1 MLLTTNLIDNFFND
15 SFAIRKMN
23 YINYTDDVTHDDDGA
38 TIKMKVPGFNKK
50 SIDIS
55 VDSETLTIEGKT
67 DDDSF
72 VKRFSIDNKFDF
84 DSIDAKVVDGL
95 LTLSIPYKAEVKP
108 RKIKVNK
115 CYLSLLIF
123 KVKSGRSLAKYR
135 GRKLTTTPNLNNGM
149 SVI

>member
-1 MLLTTNLIDNFFND
+1 MILTSSLINDFFDD

-23 YINYTDDVTHDDDGA
+23 RINYTDDVTHDDDGA

-84 DSIDAKVVDGL
+84 DEIDAKVVDGL

-108 RKIKVNK
+108 RKIKVN
-115 CYLSLLIF
+115 
-123 KVKSGRSLAKYR
+123 
-135 GRKLTTTPNLNNGM
+135 
-149 SVI
+149 

>member
-1 MLLTTNLIDNFFND
+1 MILTRDLFDNFFDD

-23 YINYTDDVTHDDDGA
+23 KINYSDDVTHDEDGA

-95 LTLSIPYKAEVKP
+95 LTLSIPYRAEVKP
-108 RKIKVNK
+108 RKIKVN
-115 CYLSLLIF
+115 
-123 KVKSGRSLAKYR
+123 
-135 GRKLTTTPNLNNGM
+135 
-149 SVI
+149 

>member
-1 MLLTTNLIDNFFND
+1 MLTIDTMMDNFFDD
-15 SFAIRKMN
+15 SFAIRRMN
-23 YINYTDDVTHDDDGA
+23 KINYTDDVTHDDDGA
-38 TIKMKVPGFNKK
+38 TIKLKVPGFNKK

-95 LTLSIPYKAEVKP
+95 LTLSIPYRAEVKP
-108 RKIKVNK
+108 RKIKVN
-115 CYLSLLIF
+115 
-123 KVKSGRSLAKYR
+123 
-135 GRKLTTTPNLNNGM
+135 
-149 SVI
+149 

>member
-1 MLLTTNLIDNFFND
+1 MLLTNSILNDFFD
-15 SFAIRKMN
+15 DTLAITRMN
-23 YINYTDDVTHDDDGA
+23 EIRNQSEVTHNDDGA

-72 VKRFSIDNKFDF
+72 IKRFSIDNKFDF

-108 RKIKVNK
+108 RKIKVN
-115 CYLSLLIF
+115 
-123 KVKSGRSLAKYR
+123 
-135 GRKLTTTPNLNNGM
+135 
-149 SVI
+149 

>member
-1 MLLTTNLIDNFFND
+1 MIPITYFMNEFFDD
-15 SFAIRKMN
+15 SFAIKRMN
-23 YINYTDDVTHDDDGA
+23 KINYTDDVTHDDDGA

-72 VKRFSIDNKFDF
+72 VKRYSIDNKFDL
-84 DSIDAKVVDGL
+84 DEIDAKVVDGL

-108 RKIKVNK
+108 RKIKVN
-115 CYLSLLIF
+115 
-123 KVKSGRSLAKYR
+123 
-135 GRKLTTTPNLNNGM
+135 
-149 SVI
+149 

>member
-1 MLLTTNLIDNFFND
+1 MILTSSLINDFFDD
-15 SFAIRKMN
+15 SFAIRRMN
-23 YINYTDDVTHDDDGA
+23 KINYTDDVTHDDDGA

-84 DSIDAKVVDGL
+84 DSIDAKVIDGL

-108 RKIKVNK
+108 RKIKVN
-115 CYLSLLIF
+115 
-123 KVKSGRSLAKYR
+123 
-135 GRKLTTTPNLNNGM
+135 
-149 SVI
+149 

>member
-1 MLLTTNLIDNFFND
+1 MILTSNLINDFFDD
-15 SFAIRKMN
+15 SFAIRRMN
-23 YINYTDDVTHDDDGA
+23 KINYTDDVTHDDDGA

-84 DSIDAKVVDGL
+84 DSVDAKVVDGL

-108 RKIKVNK
+108 RKIKVN
-115 CYLSLLIF
+115 
-123 KVKSGRSLAKYR
+123 
-135 GRKLTTTPNLNNGM
+135 
-149 SVI
+149 